1 MPKKFLVKHVGNMGD
16 MIFFVPPVLEV
27 LKKKYP
33 NCHITFV
40 TAWGFKEK
48 KRWPASRSLLSAIAL
63 AKADGEGWGKRNQD
77 GFCIALMMT
86 NPHIDQLVHWHSTAL
101 SLEGA
106 ICVEEGRSFPTW
118 SEAYFAEQKNSGQ
131 YDGVYE
137 LDFGLGYDEN
147 PMQKI
152 YELLGIS
159 GENFTNYK
167 MYFTEQDKNV
177 AAEIMQNVP
186 HPRIMLLETLD
197 SPTTRGWNVDKIP
210 ELEQTISKTYGV
222 RPHWF
227 GGRYAPTYQGR
238 PLTLREN
245 IACLLHGDIG
255 IGVLSGPMHF
265 AAAVGLPTITLY
277 ADHPIHRAA
286 PAYFLN
292 KYIADPNRQPRT
304 LMGPAAPPFRILK
317 REPTE
322 LTLTEQKKQGFKN
335 WHRPGRQAT
344 KSAVGVITV
353 DEIMTLLRDMLPV

>member
-33 NCHITFV
+33 DCHITFV
-40 TAWGFKEK
+40 TAWGFKDK
-48 KRWPASRSLLSAIAL
+48 KDR
-63 AKADGEGWGKRNQD
+63 WGKRNQD

-101 SLEGA
+101 SLEGK
-106 ICVEEGRSFPTW
+106 ICAEEDRAFPTW
-118 SEAYFAEQKNSGQ
+118 SESYFTEQKNSGQ

-152 YELLGIS
+152 YELLGTPE
-159 GENFTNYK
+159 ENFTNYR
-167 MYFTEQDKNV
+167 MYFTEQDKKV

-210 ELEQTISKTYGV
+210 ELEQAITKTYGV

-227 GGRYAPTYQGR
+227 GGRYAPTYHGR

-255 IGVLSGPMHF
+255 IGVLSGPIHF

-277 ADHPIHRAA
+277 ADHPIYRAA

-292 KYIADPNRQPRT
+292 HYIAEPNRHHRT
-304 LMGPAAPPFRILK
+304 LLGPSAPPFRILK
-317 REPTE
+317 RAPTE
-322 LTLTEQKKQGFKN
+322 LTPTEQKRQGFKD
-335 WHRPGRQAT
+335 WHRPGRQST
-344 KSAVGVITV
+344 KSPLGAITV
-353 DEIMTLLRDMLPV
+353 EEIMTVLRDMLPV